1 MRNSDRGFGLLE
13 VVIATGIISLVLG
26 SVLGLLNSTVRKADA
41 AARRTTAMHL
51 AQQSLEEARALRDSA
66 AIDKRNKRWT
76 DNNQFPTGKGVFAR
90 NDIQGFRWIFN
101 TGSNDESITLADGVT
116 YTRTVDVL
124 PLPDTY
130 ASQIGMSKDELNAL
144 GRQVSVV
151 VSWGNGVG
159 ESVQA
164 STYLTDW
171 RPGA

>member
-26 SVLGLLNSTVRKADA
+26 SVLGLLNSTVRKADT

-76 DNNQFPTGKGVFAR
+76 DQFSTGKGVFSR
-90 NDIQGFRWIFN
+90 NNDGQGFGWTFN
-101 TGSNDESITLADGVT
+101 IGSNDEPITLADGVT
-116 YTRTVDVL
+116 YTRTVEVL
-124 PLPDTY
+124 SLPDTY
-130 ASQIGMSKDELNAL
+130 ASQIGMSENESNAL